1 MKLKEYQ
8 IRCLNDIKLYLQ
20 SLLEYKSKYDKYI
33 EIDKDMAFDY
43 DFPKKAWEQCDIKN
57 AEGESVSYNPKRN
70 GLNEPLPNFCIKVP
84 TGGGKTLLATR
95 TIDLINTI
103 YLKKKTGLV
112 LWIVPTNQIYR
123 QTINSLRDREHPYR
137 QVLDLSS
144 GGRTLIL
151 EKGDRF
157 TTQDVN
163 ENLVV
168 MMLMLPSANRRNK
181 ETLKIF
187 QDAGGFDSF
196 FPPDDEFKAHEELI
210 EKFPNL
216 DYFGDKDSFWK
227 QVKTSLGNVLRILR
241 PIIIIDEGQ
250 KAYSENAQK
259 TIRNFNPS
267 IVVELSA
274 TPPAGSNPICHITG
288 QDLNREEMIKLDIH
302 VVNKATTNWKDVVL
316 ASVEKRNSLEKLARQ
331 YESQTGEYIRPICLI
346 QVERT
351 GRNQVNSGYIHA
363 EHVKNYLMNECG
375 ISSNEIAIKS
385 SEKDDIEGIDLLS
398 KECPIRYIITKQALQ
413 EGWDCSFA
421 YVLTVLTDTRSEMN
435 ITQLVGRILR
445 QPYAKKTKIIDL
457 DESYVYC
464 YRPNT
469 NEILSN
475 IKKGLE
481 GEGLG
486 DIAGRVITESD
497 DIDASTR
504 TGKTVIRYRENF
516 KKFEGKIYLPRF
528 IIRENEFYRELNY
541 EMDILSKI
549 NWDEI
554 PLNDIESLVL
564 SSDIKS
570 DVVISIALSDNTE
583 DLIDKKV
590 SVMRTTGLV
599 VDYLFIIRHIIDIVP
614 NPWVAYEIAEKALNI
629 LRKKYSDD
637 LISANMVFI
646 IQELRKTLE
655 DQRDLLAQRVF
666 VKMVKNKEIL
676 FFLQC
681 DSSFALPT
689 ENIVKGNVKKLTR
702 DTGDPIEK
710 SLFEYVPEEE
720 LNKLEQSVA
729 VYIDKQQKL
738 LWWYRNLSKQ
748 DYYIQ
753 GWKKSKIY
761 PDFIL
766 SKSNEENDDYS
777 KVLVVET
784 KGLHLKNEDTE
795 YKKSVFDMC
804 NELGNKISWEELGE
818 EFKDKTIEFKIVYD
832 KEWQRKLNEIFDVW

>member
-1 MKLKEYQ
+1 
-8 IRCLNDIKLYLQ
+8 
-20 SLLEYKSKYDKYI
+20 
-33 EIDKDMAFDY
+33 
-43 DFPKKAWEQCDIKN
+43 
-57 AEGESVSYNPKRN
+57 
-70 GLNEPLPNFCIKVP
+70 
-84 TGGGKTLLATR
+84 
-95 TIDLINTI
+95 
-103 YLKKKTGLV
+103 
-112 LWIVPTNQIYR
+112 
-123 QTINSLRDREHPYR
+123 
-137 QVLDLSS
+137 
-144 GGRTLIL
+144 
-151 EKGDRF
+151 
-157 TTQDVN
+157 
-163 ENLVV
+163 
-168 MMLMLPSANRRNK
+168 
-181 ETLKIF
+181 
-187 QDAGGFDSF
+187 
-196 FPPDDEFKAHEELI
+196 
-210 EKFPNL
+210 
-216 DYFGDKDSFWK
+216 
-227 QVKTSLGNVLRILR
+227 
-241 PIIIIDEGQ
+241 
-250 KAYSENAQK
+250 
-259 TIRNFNPS
+259 
-267 IVVELSA
+267 
-274 TPPAGSNPICHITG
+274 
-288 QDLNREEMIKLDIH
+288 
-302 VVNKATTNWKDVVL
+302 
-316 ASVEKRNSLEKLARQ
+316 
-331 YESQTGEYIRPICLI
+331 
-346 QVERT
+346 
-351 GRNQVNSGYIHA
+351 
-363 EHVKNYLMNECG
+363 
-375 ISSNEIAIKS
+375 
-385 SEKDDIEGIDLLS
+385 
-398 KECPIRYIITKQALQ
+398 
-413 EGWDCSFA
+413 
-421 YVLTVLTDTRSEMN
+421 MN

-469 NEILSN
+469 NEILNN

-486 DIAGRVITESD
+486 DIAGRVIAESD
-497 DIDASTR
+497 DTDASTG

-541 EMDILSKI
+541 EMDILSRI

-554 PLNDIESLVL
+554 SLNDIESLVL
-564 SSDIKS
+564 SPEIKS

-599 VDYLFIIRHIIDIVP
+599 VDYLFITRHIIDIVP

-666 VKMVKNKEIL
+666 VEMVKNKEIL